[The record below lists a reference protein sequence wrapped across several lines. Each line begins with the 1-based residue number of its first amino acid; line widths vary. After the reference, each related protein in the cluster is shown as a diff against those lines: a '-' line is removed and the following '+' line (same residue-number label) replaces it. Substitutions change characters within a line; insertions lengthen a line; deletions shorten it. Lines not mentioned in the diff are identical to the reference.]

1 MSGSVPGTARTPAS
15 VPLQQTGCRTQP
27 WLTADPDACFRPD
40 APVRNVLPGPQ
51 RVITCAMTGTAAGS
65 DGVGSPQIT
74 SAILNPASAHSM
86 DNAAAGVRA
95 AISHAAHLL
104 PSQGPIEVFVHHNTL
119 HAFEHLPFEDAVVT
133 ARQIFGASPYLTE
146 QRYRQELTSGRI
158 LWQDLRE
165 ILRDEPGQYP
175 DLLIASLGTRYELRL
190 ALMQTPL
197 IAGSAA
203 ELDWMLEEEDSLR
216 TFLPHIA
223 ETRREQMRR
232 DFLRQLEHVEKAS
245 TTASTADLPQIP
257 LPVPDVVD
265 PLLLQSLWSVSRQAA
280 LHFCG
285 EDLQHVPDGI
295 LTNPAE
301 LAQQVNDLL
310 IPFCA
315 AYLDQ
320 GISNWSMPDRKQG
333 FFAVFLNLQAAG
345 HGPMA
350 AGSGLRRE
358 VRRLQAAGST
368 AMQSVLES
376 LQLLGLEGE
385 TAAERLQQELLELP
399 GWAGMLSEVRR
410 RSTAQPAITP
420 DQELEEYLA
429 VRLLLKRTLPES
441 VLPLSCSAPDSADD
455 QQRQMAFTI
464 FQVAQIRGW
473 NPLDLQR
480 LSVPQWQLLFRE
492 ILGFDELERRRVFHL
507 AYEKKYR
514 DEVLTALVHHTRR
527 RHEVGAATVAAT
539 RSGDAVQRPPFQFYC
554 CIDDREESLRRH
566 IEEIE
571 PRARTFGM
579 AGFYGIAMRY
589 RGIAD
594 AGFRQL
600 CPVNLQPQH
609 FVEEQPLYS
618 QIRISRWQA
627 AARRGLGQATR
638 QARMGSRTVL
648 GGLLAGLL
656 GSLAAIPLVARIL
669 FPWLSARIRDLAGR
683 IVIPS
688 ATELRIERIGEV
700 PSASVDGLGFSV
712 QEMADIVM
720 SGMRSTGLTPVRG
733 ISRLVFLCGHGSGS
747 VNNPHESAYNCGA
760 CSGGQGGPN
769 ARAFSQM
776 ANDHRVRGLMQEQGL
791 SIPEDTW
798 FIGGYHD
805 TCNDS
810 ITWYDLDRLPIAL
823 RAEFEQAQLVIDEA
837 RGRSAQERCRRFDT
851 AAPRISPRD
860 ALLHVEGRAE
870 DLSQVRPEY
879 NHATTALCLVGSRDW
894 SRGLFLDRR
903 AFLTSYA
910 AQEDTPDGAILAK
923 ILQAVIP
930 VCAGISLEYYFSA
943 VDNEYYGCGNKLPH
957 NLTSLLGVM
966 AGAASDL
973 RPGLA
978 AQMVEIH
985 EPMRLLFIVES
996 APDALLRIL
1005 NSTPQTAAL
1014 LNGSWIQV
1022 AAFDPQ
1028 SATVHLWDRDHFAVW
1043 NPAENSLRKV
1053 RSSAD
1058 WFVGNREHLAPATVC
1073 IGEAV

>member
-1 MSGSVPGTARTPAS
+1 MHFVCSIPVAIRNHSFQLIYSLVSSRTLRSGIV
-15 VPLQQTGCRTQP
+15 LQAPHQDQH
-27 WLTADPDACFRPD
+27 LT
-40 APVRNVLPGPQ
+40 
-51 RVITCAMTGTAAGS
+51 AMTGSAGS
-65 DGVGSPQIT
+65 DRVATTNLSSVSTHTEPGQ
-74 SAILNPASAHSM
+74 PADSS
-86 DNAAAGVRA
+86 AAGIRA
-95 AISHAAHLL
+95 AIAHAAHLL

-119 HAFEHLPFEDAVVT
+119 HAFEHLPFEDAVV
-133 ARQIFGASPYLTE
+133 AAHRIYGANPYLAE
-146 QRYRQELTSGRI
+146 QRYRDELQAGRI

-203 ELDWMLEEEDSLR
+203 ELEWMLEEENSLR
-216 TFLPHIA
+216 SFLPHVP
-223 ETRREQMRR
+223 ETRQEQMRR
-232 DFLRQLEHVEKAS
+232 DFQRQLERSTEKP
-245 TTASTADLPQIP
+245 TAHDTADLRRASNGAAA
-257 LPVPDVVD
+257 DMD
-265 PLLLQSLWSVSRQAA
+265 AMLLQLLWSVSRQAA
-280 LHFCG
+280 THFRH
-285 EDLQHVPDGI
+285 EDQLRVAGSTANNQ
-295 LTNPAE
+295 AE
-301 LAQQVNDLL
+301 LTQQVNDLL

-315 AYLDQ
+315 AYLDH
-320 GISNWSMPDRKQG
+320 GISNWSMPDRQQG
-333 FFAVFLNLQAAG
+333 IFAGFLSLQAASR
-345 HGPMA
+345 GPA
-350 AGSGLRRE
+350 AHLAGLRRE
-358 VRRLQAAGST
+358 VRRLQASGCT
-368 AMQSVLES
+368 AIAALQES

-385 TAAERLQQELLELP
+385 AAAERLQEELLELP
-399 GWAGMLSEVRR
+399 GWAGMLCEVRR
-410 RSTAQPAITP
+410 RATTRPAITP
-420 DQELEEYLA
+420 ELELEEYLA
-429 VRLLLKRTLPES
+429 VRLLLKRTLCTDFSEHP
-441 VLPLSCSAPDSADD
+441 APARSNDR
-455 QQRQMAFTI
+455 QLQMAFTI

-480 LSVPQWQLLFRE
+480 LSAPQWQLLFRE
-492 ILGFDELERRRVFHL
+492 ILGFDDLERRRVFHL

-514 DEVLTALVHHTRR
+514 DEVLTALVQHTRR
-527 RHEVGAATVAAT
+527 RL
-539 RSGDAVQRPPFQFYC
+539 RSRLSGEGSETGSYGTAERPPFQFYC

-566 IEEIE
+566 IEEVE

-579 AGFYGIAMRY
+579 AGFYGIAMQY

-609 FVEEQPLYS
+609 FVAEQPLYS
-618 QIRISRWQA
+618 QQRISRWQA
-627 AARRGLGQATR
+627 AARRGLGHATR
-638 QARMGSRTVL
+638 QARIGSRTVL
-648 GGLLAGLL
+648 GGVLAGLL
-656 GSLAAIPLVARIL
+656 GSLAAVPLVARIL
-669 FPWLSARIRDLAGR
+669 FPWISARIRDLAGS
-683 IVIPS
+683 IVVPS
-688 ATELRIERIGEV
+688 STELRIERVGES
-700 PSASVDGLGFSV
+700 PSASTDGLGFSIE
-712 QEMADIVM
+712 EMASIVI

-733 ISRLVFLCGHGSGS
+733 ISRLVFICGHGSGS

-776 ANDHRVRGLMQEQGL
+776 ANDHRVRSLMQEQGL

-823 RAEFEQAQLVIDEA
+823 RAEYEQAQLAIDEA
-837 RGRSAQERCRRFDT
+837 RARSAQERCRRFDS
-851 AAPRISPRD
+851 AAARITPRD
-860 ALLHVEGRAE
+860 ALLHVEARAE

-903 AFLTSYA
+903 AFLTSYDG
-910 AQEDTPDGAILAK
+910 QEDTPDGATLAK

-930 VCAGISLEYYFSA
+930 VCSGISLEYYFSA

-957 NLTSLLGVM
+957 NLTSLIGVM

-996 APDALLRIL
+996 APHELLRIL
-1005 NSTPQTAAL
+1005 NSMPQTAAL

-1028 SATVHLWDRDHFAVW
+1028 SATVHLWNRDQFAVW
-1043 NPAENSLRKV
+1043 TPADSGLAEVTN
-1053 RSSAD
+1053 SAD
-1058 WFVGNREHLAPATVC
+1058 WFVGHHEHLPPAMVCVGETV
-1073 IGEAV
+1073 